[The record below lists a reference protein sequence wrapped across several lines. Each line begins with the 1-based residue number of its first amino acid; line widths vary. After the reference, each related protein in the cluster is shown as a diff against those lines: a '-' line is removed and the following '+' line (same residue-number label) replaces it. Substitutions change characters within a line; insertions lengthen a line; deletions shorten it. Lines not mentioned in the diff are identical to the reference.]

1 MDYIGFAYSALVAGG
16 GILGKFVFFRL
27 FFRCFDCDVDNLS
40 SGYVKA
46 QSIPSLAAGLTF
58 GALLAGG
65 AVLNSSNPPRPL
77 LQLGT
82 AAVLGSMMSYK

>member
-16 GILGKFVFFRL
+16 GIMGKIIL
-27 FFRCFDCDVDNLS
+27 FQLFYRCSDNDVDNLS
-40 SGYVKA
+40 TGYVKA

-65 AVLNSSNPPRPL
+65 AYMNSGNPPRPL

-82 AAVLGSMMSYK
+82 AAVLGSMMSYR